1 MKNFRYLN
9 VLFLS
14 ALLPLS
20 ASSALLETKPGDL
33 VIEEVKL
40 AKEATLKLPDGKS
53 FGLKPYVKGLR
64 RKKVALFWAKVY
76 VGQVFTGDP
85 LAAPKSISDA
95 YDALAKQNTVA
106 ISLTFVRHVNAEKV
120 VAAFA
125 DSFNENG
132 IDPNTD
138 ASAKPLIEVLKKG
151 GDMNDKQTM
160 TVALSKASDGSE
172 TIAYDNG
179 KGDVQTANLEKGTSA
194 KVLKLWFGKP
204 ADSGVERL
212 QKQFLGQED

>member
-1 MKNFRYLN
+1 LN

-20 ASSALLETKPGDL
+20 ASAALLETKTGDL
-33 VIEEVKL
+33 AIEEVKL

-76 VGQVFTGDP
+76 VGQVFTGDA
-85 LAAPKSISDA
+85 LSAPKSISEA
-95 YDALAKQNTVA
+95 YEALTKQNAVA
-106 ISLTFVRHVNAEKV
+106 ISLTFVRHVNADKV
-120 VAAFA
+120 VDAFA

-132 IDPNTD
+132 IDPKTD
-138 ASAKPLIEVLKKG
+138 ASVKPLLEVLKKG

-160 TVALSKASDGSE
+160 TVALTKAADGGE

-179 KGDVQTANLEKGTSA
+179 KGDVQTASLEKGTSA